1 MTKSGATDMLNKDNI
16 DQLLLKHLLQENAV
30 EEEQLLKE
38 WLGHDPE
45 HQRYFE
51 RFRRHHIHLQAAI
64 QSGRIQGQYIEF
76 ASRLKR
82 RHIRRLF
89 PDFVIAYPKILRQR
103 V

>member
-1 MTKSGATDMLNKDNI
+1 MLNKDNI

-64 QSGRIQGQYIEF
+64 HPAVF
-76 ASRLKR
+76 K
-82 RHIRRLF
+82 
-89 PDFVIAYPKILRQR
+89 VNILNLHP

>member
-1 MTKSGATDMLNKDNI
+1 MLNKDNI

-51 RFRRHHIHLQAAI
+51 SITFTFRLLSNPAV
-64 QSGRIQGQYIEF
+64 F
-76 ASRLKR
+76 K
-82 RHIRRLF
+82 
-89 PDFVIAYPKILRQR
+89 VNILNLHP

>member
-1 MTKSGATDMLNKDNI
+1 MLNKDNI

-45 HQRYFE
+45 HQDSVGITFT
-51 RFRRHHIHLQAAI
+51 FRLLSNPAV
-64 QSGRIQGQYIEF
+64 F
-76 ASRLKR
+76 K
-82 RHIRRLF
+82 
-89 PDFVIAYPKILRQR
+89 VNILNLHP

>member
-1 MTKSGATDMLNKDNI
+1 MLNKDNI

-51 RFRRHHIHLQAAI
+51 RFRRHHIHL
-64 QSGRIQGQYIEF
+64 
-76 ASRLKR
+76 
-82 RHIRRLF
+82 
-89 PDFVIAYPKILRQR
+89 
-103 V
+103 

>member
-1 MTKSGATDMLNKDNI
+1 MLNKDNI

-51 RFRRHHIHLQAAI
+51 RSVGITFTFRLLSNPAV
-64 QSGRIQGQYIEF
+64 F
-76 ASRLKR
+76 K
-82 RHIRRLF
+82 
-89 PDFVIAYPKILRQR
+89 VNILNLHP